1 MLRTKFQVSYMGVAV
16 IKIICII
23 YIFIPFNLIRPNIR
37 YNFNWP
43 GSFFKVQS
51 FKVWLQVTL
60 DKGQTVTLNF
70 NINKICKTFFV

>member
-1 MLRTKFQVSYMGVAV
+1 MLHTKFKRIGHTLSEKIFKCLPKMGMAV

-43 GSFFKVQS
+43 GCFFCVNEISKFG
-51 FKVWLQVTL
+51 FK
-60 DKGQTVTLNF
+60 
-70 NINKICKTFFV
+70 